1 MIDGWTGDQRF
12 FLGWSQV
19 WRRKYRDAEMMRR
32 LLTDPHAPSWYRANG
47 PVINIDAF
55 YDAFDVQPEDA
66 LYRPKEERIKL
77 W

>member
-1 MIDGWTGDQRF
+1 
-12 FLGWSQV
+12 
-19 WRRKYRDAEMMRR
+19 MRR

-55 YDAFDVQPEDA
+55 YAAFNVQPEDA
-66 LYRPKEERIKL
+66 LFRPKEERIKI